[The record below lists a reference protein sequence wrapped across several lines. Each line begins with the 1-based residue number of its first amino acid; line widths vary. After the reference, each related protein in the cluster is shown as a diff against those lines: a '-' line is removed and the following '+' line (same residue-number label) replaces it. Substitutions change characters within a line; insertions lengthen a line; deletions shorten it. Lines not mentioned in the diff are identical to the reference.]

1 MEIMDKKKRDELR
14 VKLYSVCSIR
24 ISITIAIHQ
33 KPKLIIINKTKCL
46 LDEEEMLSEDD
57 FGRM

>member
-1 MEIMDKKKRDELR
+1 MEIMDKKKRDKLM
-14 VKLYSVCSIR
+14 VKLYSVCPIR

-46 LDEEEMLSEDD
+46 LDEEEMLSEDN